1 MLYSEGSSS
10 ASAKQWVAIVVAH
23 ELAHQ
28 VITIFVVIIVFAI
41 IVAIVVA
48 HERAHQ
54 VITISVVDVFPL
66 SLLASL
72 LLMNRLTRSLLV
84 IIVYYHR

>member
-28 VITIFVVIIVFAI
+28 VILVAIVVVIIVFA
-41 IVAIVVA
+41 
-48 HERAHQ
+48 HELAYQ
-54 VITISVVDVFPL
+54 VCLFVF
-66 SLLASL
+66 
-72 LLMNRLTRSLLV
+72 
-84 IIVYYHR
+84 Y